1 MTSEGRKFIKR
12 HTYLF
17 LLVPPLMVLTIF
29 LLIPL
34 LILLRYSFS
43 TYIPGEGLKMIFTLS
58 NYVRFVTDQYYL
70 NGLLITL
77 GTGLV
82 VVLVTLLFAYPVAYF
97 YAKTRFRYRGI
108 LLIMLLSPFYTNII
122 IKIFG
127 WMVLL
132 GRQGV
137 VNKLLVNYHLLE
149 RPFEFLY
156 SYIGVIIIMV
166 YVHVPMMTLLL
177 IGPIQN
183 IKDTWIESAKICGS
197 RNMGVI
203 KNIILPL
210 SVPGILSGSIIVYT
224 SVIAA
229 FIIPLMVG
237 GDWGKRFISVMM
249 YTHINVTQNWAFAAA
264 IAVIL
269 IITSLTI
276 ITVFSRILK
285 SMKIGVL
292 VSEKLA
298 R

>member
-1 MTSEGRKFIKR
+1 MSTRIKSLIMKR
-12 HTYLF
+12 TYILLLAPP
-17 LLVPPLMVLTIF
+17 LLVVTIF
-29 LLIPL
+29 LIFPL
-34 LILLRYSFS
+34 CILLQYSFRLS
-43 TYIPGEGLKMIFTLS
+43 VPGEGMKMVFTLA
-58 NYVRFVTDQYYL
+58 NYLRFFTDVYYL

-77 GTGLV
+77 GTGFV
-82 VVLVTLLFAYPVAYF
+82 VVVITLLFAYPVAYF
-97 YAKTRFRYRGI
+97 YAKTRFRHRGI
-108 LLIMLLSPFYTNII
+108 LLIMLLSPFYTNVI

-137 VNKLLVNYHLLE
+137 VNKLLVYFQLLD

-166 YVHVPMMTLLL
+166 YIHIPMMTLLL
-177 IGPIQN
+177 IGSIQN
-183 IKDTWIESAKICGS
+183 ISDSLIESARICGS
-197 RNMGVI
+197 RNLGVFRD
-203 KNIILPL
+203 IILPL
-210 SVPGILSGSIIVYT
+210 SIPGILSGSIIVYT

-249 YTHINVTQNWAFAAA
+249 YTHMNVTQNWSFASA

-269 IITSLTI
+269 IITSFTI
-276 ITVFSRILK
+276 IVTSSKIIK
-285 SMKIGVL
+285 SMKLGVL
-292 VSEKLA
+292 ISEKFA

>member
-1 MTSEGRKFIKR
+1 MRAALNRYLRK

-17 LLVPPLMVLTIF
+17 LLIPPLMVLTVF
-29 LLIPL
+29 LIVPL
-34 LILLRYSFS
+34 VILLRYSFS
-43 TYIPGEGLKMIFTLS
+43 LTLPGEGMKMIFTLS
-58 NYVRFVTDQYYL
+58 NYGRFITDTYYL

-82 VVLVTLLFAYPVAYF
+82 VVMVTLLFAYPVAYL
-97 YAKTRFRYRGI
+97 YAKTRFKYRGV

-132 GRQGV
+132 GRQGII
-137 VNKLLVNYHLLE
+137 NKLLIYLHFLD
-149 RPFEFLY
+149 RPFDFLY
-156 SYIGVIIIMV
+156 GYVGVIIIMV

-177 IGPIQN
+177 VGPIQN
-183 IKDTWIESAKICGS
+183 IKESLIASARICGS
-197 RNMGVI
+197 RNWGLFR
-203 KNIILPL
+203 NIILPL
-210 SVPGILSGSIIVYT
+210 SIPGILSGAIIVYT

-249 YTHINVTQNWAFAAA
+249 YTHINVTQNWSFAAA
-264 IAVIL
+264 IAMVL

-276 ITVFSRILK
+276 IIVSSRIVKSLK
-285 SMKIGVL
+285 LGVL
-292 VSEKLA
+292 ISEKFTK
-298 R
+298 